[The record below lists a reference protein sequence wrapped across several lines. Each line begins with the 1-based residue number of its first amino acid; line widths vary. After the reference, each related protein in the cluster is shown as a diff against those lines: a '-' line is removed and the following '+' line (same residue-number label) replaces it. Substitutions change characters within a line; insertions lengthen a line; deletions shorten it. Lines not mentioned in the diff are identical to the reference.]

1 MKQDNW
7 DTLERC
13 AERAG
18 VSADEKAR
26 LFAAA
31 KTGDPIALEACLDL
45 LLEALSETG
54 LDEDSEPNV
63 QGLIIEDAVSMFAR
77 MLQRANNGLN

>member
-7 DTLERC
+7 NTLERC
-13 AERAG
+13 AMHAD
-18 VSADEKAR
+18 VPADEKTR

-31 KTGDPIALEACLDL
+31 RTGDPVALETCLDL

-54 LDEDSEPNV
+54 LDENSEPNA
-63 QGLIIEDAVSMFAR
+63 QGLIIEDAISMFAR
-77 MLQRANNGLN
+77 MLQRANDGLN

>member
-7 DTLERC
+7 NTLERC
-13 AERAG
+13 AARAG
-18 VSADEKAR
+18 VPVKEKAR

-31 KTGDPIALEACLDL
+31 RTGDPVALEACLDL

-54 LDEDSEPNV
+54 LDEYSEPNA
-63 QGLIIEDAVSMFAR
+63 QGLIIEDAISMFAR
-77 MLQRANNGLN
+77 MLQRANDGLN